1 MNLLDLLVL
10 GLFFSA
16 ITAGYRLGFFAR
28 VFSWIGMAVGVV
40 VAARLLPSVVSQF
53 QDSEPQ
59 VRLLVA
65 LGFLLGMAM
74 VGQGLGIAAGNL
86 FHTRLL
92 LEGVVRQGDR
102 IGGATIGALG
112 VIVGVWLM
120 TPALANAPG
129 WPARMTRES
138 SLIAA
143 VNSIAPDP
151 PNTLL
156 ALRSLMGE
164 GGFPQ
169 VFGDL
174 EASENVGPPPGSG
187 LDPVV
192 FDRVVDSTVKVS
204 GEACENIQEG
214 SGFVVAH
221 ELVATNAHVVA
232 GDRSLRIETFDGPSL
247 EATVVAFDPNRDLAL
262 LRVPGLRR
270 LALTIGESKVGMT
283 GVVLGHP
290 GGGPL
295 RAAPAQIAREVSARG
310 RDIYD
315 RRATTRRV
323 LILAAE
329 LRPGDSGG
337 ALVDTTGA
345 VVGVAFAIAPDRP
358 DVAYALNEEEL
369 KKVMETVGTAPV
381 PTGKCLDG

>member
-1 MNLLDLLVL
+1 MNLLDLIVL
-10 GLFFSA
+10 GLLFSA
-16 ITAGYRLGFFAR
+16 TTAGYRLGFFAR
-28 VFSWIGMAVGVV
+28 VFSWIGMAAGIV
-40 VAARLLPSVVSQF
+40 VAGRLLPSVVRQF

-59 VRLLVA
+59 MRLLVA
-65 LGFLLGMAM
+65 LGFLLGTAM
-74 VGQGLGIAAGNL
+74 IGQGLGVAAGNL
-86 FHTRLL
+86 FHTRLSPT
-92 LEGVVRQGDR
+92 GIVRQGDR
-102 IGGATIGALG
+102 IGGAVTGALG

-120 TPALANAPG
+120 TPALAHSPG
-129 WPARMTRES
+129 WPARMTRDS
-138 SLIAA
+138 TVIAA

-151 PNTLL
+151 PDTLR
-156 ALRSLMGE
+156 ALRSLMGD

-174 EASENVGPPPGSG
+174 EASENVGLPPGSG
-187 LDPVV
+187 LDPAV

-232 GDRSLRIETFDGPSL
+232 GDRSVRIEPFDGPSL
-247 EATVVAFDPNRDLAL
+247 QATVVAFDPDRDLAL

-270 LALTIGESKVGMT
+270 LALTIGESEVGQT

-295 RAAPAQIAREVSARG
+295 HAAPAQIAREVSARG

-315 RRATTRRV
+315 RHATVRKV

-337 ALVDTTGA
+337 ALVDTTGT

-358 DVAYALNEEEL
+358 NVAYALNEEEL
-369 KKVMETVGTAPV
+369 QRVMAKAGTAPV
-381 PTGKCLDG
+381 PTGKCLAG